1 MADSAPIF
9 PRYIRVEDSSNVGE
23 ARRLA
28 AGLCRSLGF
37 DETRSAQAAL
47 IATELASNIVKHA
60 AGGGDLILRAF
71 EIGGATGIDILALD
85 RGPGMLNVGVSLRD
99 GHSTAGSAGTGL
111 GAIRRLSAAFDL
123 SSAPGQGCAVFSRLW
138 QDKPPAPAAAGHV
151 ALNVAAVC
159 LPVTGEQA
167 CGDAWAMRAGG
178 RAEEATSFM
187 LADGLG
193 HGPDAACA
201 ANLAVA
207 IFAKNALR
215 SPGEILH
222 LIHEGLHG
230 SRGAAVAVAQVSGA
244 AVAPR
249 IVRYAGVGNICGLIL
264 CGAASHHLAS
274 YNGTAGL
281 EVHKIEEF
289 VYPWPQGGTL
299 VLHSDGVAT
308 HWALQDY
315 PGLAQKHPAL
325 IAGVLF
331 RDFQRPRDDS
341 TVLVAKESAGNA
353 AAAAAA
359 P

>member
-9 PRYIRVEDSSNVGE
+9 PRYMRVEDSSNVGE

-28 AGLCRSLGF
+28 AGFCRSLGF
-37 DETRSAQAAL
+37 DETRSGQAAI

-60 AGGGDLILRAF
+60 GGGDLILRAF
-71 EIGGATGIDILALD
+71 EIAGATGIDILALD
-85 RGPGMLNVGVSLRD
+85 RGPGIANIGASLRD

-123 SSAPGQGCAVFSRLW
+123 SSAPGKGCAVFSRLW
-138 QDKPPAPAAAGHV
+138 QDEPPAPAAAGHV

-159 LPVTGEQA
+159 LPVAGEQA
-167 CGDAWAMRAGG
+167 CGDAWAMRAG
-178 RAEEATSFM
+178 RLAEEATSFM

-215 SPGEILH
+215 SPGEILR

-230 SRGAAVAVAQVSGA
+230 GRGAAVAVAQVSGA

-249 IVRYAGVGNICGLIL
+249 VVRYAGVGNISGLIL
-264 CGAASHHLAS
+264 SGEDSHNLAS

-281 EVHKIEEF
+281 EVRKIEEF
-289 VYPWPQGGTL
+289 IYPWPQGSTL

-341 TVLVAKESAGNA
+341 TVLVAKDSTGNA
-353 AAAAAA
+353 GAGAAA